1 MQEKGRRTMARHFIR
16 ALGGIALAGG
26 CLALAACSSGPAAT
40 AAGTVVGVPVK
51 NGTVTVKEG
60 SRVICVMTVVNGK
73 GTCKVSSSTLP
84 MGPNAMVGE
93 YSGAGYKP
101 ARSNTV
107 YVEVVKV
114 PTAVALSVSPAT
126 VTYGNEQVAHLSV
139 KVTAA
144 NGAVPAGN
152 VLVGTGH
159 TLLCTAKLSHGAGS
173 CTLGAR
179 QLKVGTTALGAIY
192 RGTSTLQNS
201 TSKPEKITVAS

>member
-1 MQEKGRRTMARHFIR
+1 MARHLIR

-26 CLALAACSSGPAAT
+26 CLALAACSSGPAT
-40 AAGTVVGVPVK
+40 AGAAEGTVVGVPVK
-51 NGTVTVKEG
+51 NGTVTVKDG

-84 MGPNAMVGE
+84 MGPNPMVGY

-101 ARSNTV
+101 AQSNQV

-114 PTAVALSVSPAT
+114 TTSVALSVSPAT
-126 VTYGNEQVAHLSV
+126 VTYGNEQVARLSV

-144 NGAVPAGN
+144 NGAVPTGN

-159 TLLCTAKLSHGAGS
+159 TLLCTVKLSHGAGS
-173 CTLGAR
+173 CSLGAR
-179 QLKVGTTALGAIY
+179 QLKVGTTPLGAIY
-192 RGTSTLQNS
+192 RGDTTLKNS
-201 TSKPEKITVAS
+201 LSKPEKITVAG